1 MFYYVFGY
9 NHLREIDKRGSG
21 TTDQLCSADS
31 RIRCWQIQNY
41 AVNFSTSFSLN
52 HIQRRSR
59 YLAHSSPETAQ
70 ISICFRLSGT
80 FAMMVLNRRN
90 GRFLSLLYLFRLSCI
105 FERTS
110 EQQPT
115 FRIAKRKSREKKC
128 RTQIEQSEHSANRI
142 NHIVKGIDDFVRLFA
157 GF

>member
-1 MFYYVFGY
+1 MLANKKESSKILLLAFSF
-9 NHLREIDKRGSG
+9 N
-21 TTDQLCSADS
+21 
-31 RIRCWQIQNY
+31 RIW
-41 AVNFSTSFSLN
+41 
-52 HIQRRSR
+52 HHSR

-90 GRFLSLLYLFRLSCI
+90 GRFLSFLYLFRLSCI

-115 FRIAKRKSREKKC
+115 FRIAKRKSGEKKC
-128 RTQIEQSEHSANRI
+128 RTQIEQSEHPANRI
-142 NHIVKGIDDFVRLFA
+142 NRIVKGIDDFVRLFA
-157 GF
+157 GFLRIEHILTAKKKVSAVLSSLCI